1 MRNKIKFFEGFLR
14 IKVILSTTNLSSK
27 TPTTIV
33 LNSYDSKNNASG
45 VLGGIRTHDLTI
57 RNHTLYPAE
66 LQGHKKAR
74 NLQPV
79 NKPLAEWIR
88 FTCLL
93 QLFV

>member
-1 MRNKIKFFEGFLR
+1 M
-14 IKVILSTTNLSSK
+14 
-27 TPTTIV
+27 IV

-74 NLQPV
+74 NLQPTTY
-79 NKPLAEWIR
+79 W
-88 FTCLL
+88 
-93 QLFV
+93 

>member
-1 MRNKIKFFEGFLR
+1 MIQKEFL
-14 IKVILSTTNLSSK
+14 ISFNHQPFSSK
-27 TPTTIV
+27 TPTTTL

-66 LQGHKKAR
+66 LQGHKRAR

-79 NKPLAEWIR
+79 DKSPAEWIR
-88 FTCLL
+88 FTCLP

>member
-1 MRNKIKFFEGFLR
+1 MACFLRDLFKKCFEYFLNKIRNKIKFF
-14 IKVILSTTNLSSK
+14 
-27 TPTTIV
+27 

-79 NKPLAEWIR
+79 GKSPVGKPLAEWIK
-88 FTCLL
+88 FTYLL

>member
-1 MRNKIKFFEGFLR
+1 MACFLQDLFNCKKCFEYFLNKMRNKIKFFERFF
-14 IKVILSTTNLSSK
+14 
-27 TPTTIV
+27 
-33 LNSYDSKNNASG
+33 DSKNNASG

-74 NLQPV
+74 NLLG
-79 NKPLAEWIR
+79 KPLTEWIR
-88 FTCLL
+88 FIGLL